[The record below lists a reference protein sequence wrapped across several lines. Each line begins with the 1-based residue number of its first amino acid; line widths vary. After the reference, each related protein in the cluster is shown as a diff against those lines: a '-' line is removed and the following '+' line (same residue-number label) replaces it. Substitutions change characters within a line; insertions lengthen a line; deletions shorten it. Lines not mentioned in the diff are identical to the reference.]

1 MASLNAFSP
10 SFKVSALAGAGL
22 LLAAMLSACGGG
34 GGDKS
39 SPASPTNYTGADSSG
54 RVAYTWGFDNG
65 ANVAPG
71 RTFLP
76 TPGAEAVR
84 TLTTCI
90 STSPTCQVQEVPGKV
105 GTALHFDP
113 AAEQSYAWLAGGS
126 STAVCSGNVL
136 QFNPFGYFN
145 AAGRADSRMTV
156 AMWVR
161 ADKIDTTSVYHLFG
175 TQEPVYEGRDASFHV
190 RLVDGKPTLSM
201 YPDSGFGWEPDFV
214 VQAPNAISAGEWHH
228 IAVTYNDIHAMVYV
242 DGLVV
247 AQADRQQP
255 DDKIKRSAINE
266 SCLPYFLGGITTY
279 GFTSGTTNAVKSK
292 TGLGYVFPGAIDE
305 LVFSNRTFDGNE
317 ILKLAG
323 KAS

>member
-1 MASLNAFSP
+1 MASLNFS
-10 SFKVSALAGAGL
+10 SAYFKVSALGGASL
-22 LLAAMLSACGGG
+22 LLAATLSACGGG
-34 GGDKS
+34 GGDKE
-39 SPASPTNYTGADSSG
+39 PAAAPTNYSGVDASG

-90 STSPTCQVQEVPGKV
+90 STSTTCQVQEVAGKV

-113 AAEQSYAWLAGGS
+113 SVEQSYAWLAGGS
-126 STAVCSGNVL
+126 STSICSGNVL

-161 ADKIDTTSVYHLFG
+161 ADKIDATSVYHLFG
-175 TQEPVYEGRDASFHV
+175 TQEPPAEGRDGSFHV
-190 RLVDGKPTLSM
+190 RLIDGKPTLSM
-201 YPDSGFGWEPDFV
+201 YPDSAFGWDPDFV
-214 VQAPNAISAGEWHH
+214 VQAPSAISAGEWHH

-255 DDKIKRSAINE
+255 DDKVKRSAINE

-279 GFTSGTTNAVKSK
+279 GFTSGTTAALKSK
-292 TGLGYVFPGAIDE
+292 TGQGYVFPGAIDE

-323 KAS
+323 KGG